1 MKKAIFCLSSLLA
14 LGFYACKKAASDSQI
29 TLTPSATQVAVG
41 QQLSVSLAAN
51 ANASN
56 WTVNPSST
64 ATKTYG
70 LTTSTVNYFTFS
82 APGTY
87 TISVRAKKVDYDSTR
102 QSLTAAWNTS
112 GASKGSCTPGV
123 DTASVAIT
131 VTGK

>member
-1 MKKAIFCLSSLLA
+1 MKKAIFCFSALLTLS
-14 LGFYACKKAASDSQI
+14 FYACKKAATDAQI
-29 TLTPSATQVAVG
+29 TLTPSATEVAVG
-41 QQLSVSLAAN
+41 QQVSVSLAGN
-51 ANASN
+51 VNASN
-56 WTVNPSST
+56 WTVTPSST

-82 APGTY
+82 SPGTY
-87 TISVRAKKVDYDSTR
+87 TVSVRAKKVNYDSTS
-102 QSLTAAWNTS
+102 QSLTAVWNTS